1 MKKIP
6 LIALDENH
14 DIKFSNEISVN
25 NKKIGII
32 KFTQPNCETF
42 PVKYKIIFKNLKGI
56 EKEYL
61 FFSDFYLMPEMRHEF
76 IRLKI
81 PNEIYE
87 VKGQYEIQVWAI
99 DTWGRLSVNNINDN
113 IFIN

>member
-1 MKKIP
+1 MEKTP
-6 LIALDENH
+6 LISWNKNH
-14 DIKFSNEISVN
+14 DIEICNEISVN

-61 FFSDFYLMPEMRHEF
+61 FFSDFYLMPEMRHEY

-81 PNEIYE
+81 PSEIYE
-87 VKGQYEIQVWAI
+87 AKGQYEIQVWAI
-99 DTWGRLSVNNINDN
+99 DTWGRLSVNKINYNI
-113 IFIN
+113 IIN